1 MTTELRALPEE
12 TIANLVEVTQDP
24 IDAMKLAADVYA
36 MTAYRAERAS
46 AAAAGGT
53 APRPPKPH
61 SKYVRTLT
69 TGLRAKL
76 TEIVRRFD
84 SEELERL
91 KRIGPFLLVRMD
103 ADEPG
108 LADEIVQLV
117 CMAPDDAAS
126 WVREH
131 LDEIEA
137 RFAS

>member
-1 MTTELRALPEE
+1 MTTQLKALPEE
-12 TIANLVEVTQDP
+12 TIANLIEVTKDP

-36 MTAYRAERAS
+36 MTAYRAERA
-46 AAAAGGT
+46 AATAAGAV

-61 SKYVRTLT
+61 SRYMRVFT

-76 TEIVRRFD
+76 TEVARQFEHD
-84 SEELERL
+84 ELARL
-91 KRIGPFLLVRMD
+91 KRLAPALLVRLD
-103 ADEPG
+103 GEPG

-117 CMAPDDAAS
+117 CMAPDDAAR
-126 WVREH
+126 WIRDH

>member
-36 MTAYRAERAS
+36 MSAYRAERAS
-46 AAAAGGT
+46 AAAAGVT
-53 APRPPKPH
+53 APRPPRPH

-76 TEIVRRFD
+76 TQIVRHFD
-84 SEELERL
+84 TEELWRL
-91 KRIGPFLLVRMD
+91 KRMGPFLLARMD

-108 LADEIVQLV
+108 LADEIIRLI
-117 CMAPDDAAS
+117 CMAPDDAATR
-126 WVREH
+126 VREH